1 MSPRST
7 INTSCLRI
15 ILLKRYRKI
24 EKGRLNSNLKQEGI
38 WPVLSVIPWLGR
50 ACITSFFLVKYMVL
64 SQSFHVCISSFALQF
79 FCTNFATNHS
89 DICSFRSSHQRC
101 SMKKCVLKNFTKF
114 TEKHLRQSLY
124 SNLPQ
129 TSEFC
134 EIFKNSFFREYLWW
148 LLQLIC
154 RFSLRLSYVDYYYTF
169 LHEMSC

>member
-1 MSPRST
+1 
-7 INTSCLRI
+7 
-15 ILLKRYRKI
+15 
-24 EKGRLNSNLKQEGI
+24 
-38 WPVLSVIPWLGR
+38 
-50 ACITSFFLVKYMVL
+50 
-64 SQSFHVCISSFALQF
+64 
-79 FCTNFATNHS
+79 
-89 DICSFRSSHQRC
+89 
-101 SMKKCVLKNFTKF
+101 MKKGVLKNFTKF